1 MLRMNYANNQAKSY
15 QSFQQSIIILEEFFD
30 FIFLK
35 QHIKNNHHSLQE
47 PSPKKSPTSNK
58 NHASENDRR
67 DLGVS

>member
-1 MLRMNYANNQAKSY
+1 MKYANNQAKSY

-47 PSPKKSPTSNK
+47 PSAMVKTETEKRGHRTC
-58 NHASENDRR
+58 E
-67 DLGVS
+67 